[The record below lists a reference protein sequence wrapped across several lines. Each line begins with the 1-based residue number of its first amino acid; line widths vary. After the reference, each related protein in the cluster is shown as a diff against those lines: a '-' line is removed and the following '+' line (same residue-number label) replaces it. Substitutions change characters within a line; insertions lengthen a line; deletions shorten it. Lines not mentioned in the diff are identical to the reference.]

1 MRKFDTE
8 VLVIGGGATGTG
20 AARDLAMRGF
30 KTALLERRDLSHGT
44 TGRYHG
50 LLHSGGRY
58 VVKDPQA
65 AVECIQE
72 NKILRKIMPE
82 CIEDTGG
89 FFVLTPW
96 DDGDYA
102 PRFLAGCQ
110 QAGIPV
116 EEISIPEMLRLE
128 PLLNPNI
135 KRCFRVPDGAAD
147 SFLASEA
154 VAASARQYGAE
165 ILNYHEVINL
175 FLVSGRIGGAICRDL
190 IHDEIIE
197 INADMVVNAAGAWA
211 GKIAS
216 TVNVPLQI
224 LPGKGTMLAINHRIL
239 NTVVNRCKLPTD
251 GDIIVPIHTV
261 AVIGTTDVQVPD
273 PDHFAIEPWE
283 VRLMLNEGEKLV
295 PGFQKFRILRAWAGV
310 RPLYHETKMDES
322 RDITRAYVLLD
333 HEERDGMPG
342 MLTITSGK
350 WTTYRLM
357 AEVTVD
363 LLCKKL
369 GVDRACRTHLEAVPS
384 YHTDHHYYL
393 GTRLERIETE
403 QAFSSIVCEC
413 ELTTR
418 QDIERAIIQGE
429 AKTIDD
435 IRRDVRMGMGP
446 CQGGFCT
453 LRVAGLLHKFRQPPV
468 SDINAALYDFLQE
481 RWKGMLPILWGQ
493 QLRQE
498 RFTELIYLNSLNTRR
513 LPGIKATLL
522 AAELYEP
529 PTRAEHIFP
538 FSTEED
544 ETIGRLAPSQP
555 ASYNRPVDT
564 LVIGGGLSGLI
575 TAWQAAKSGR
585 RVSLITKGWGSTHW
599 ASGCVDVLGYF
610 PIETNDPVKSPADSI
625 SKLVKQ
631 NPEHPYARV
640 NLNEFHAAIQ
650 AFIQF
655 SHEYEYPLYGDLQ
668 NNWLLPT
675 GSGGIRPTCL
685 APETMIAG
693 DVRNH
698 DPMLIVGFDQLGD
711 FFPELIAANL
721 QEQGVFATS
730 LNIDVPSLR
739 QRNFVYPMTL
749 ATLFDSADF
758 RQEVAALIKPKLGQC
773 GRIGFPAVLGIA
785 KSIAAKQDLER
796 LLGCP
801 VFEIPCLPPSIPGI
815 RLHNLLVSAI
825 RQAGGQVFD
834 GMQAVAFEAETG
846 YISAVH
852 TEAAARIYA
861 HPAKN
866 FVLATGGILGGG
878 IISHSEGSLHEV
890 IFDAPVKVSA
900 ERKEWH
906 RRDFFDPRGHLVFQ
920 SGIPVDEKFRP
931 VDLSNS
937 PLFANLTAA
946 GSTLAGGDYLREFSV
961 GGVDLVT
968 GYAVAQNLSN

>member
-1 MRKFDTE
+1 MRKIDTE

-20 AARDLAMRGF
+20 VARDLAMRGF

-65 AVECIQE
+65 AIECIQE

-96 DDGDYA
+96 DDADYA
-102 PRFLAGCQ
+102 ARFLAGCQ

-128 PLLNPNI
+128 PLLNPDI

-154 VAASARQYGAE
+154 VSASARQYGAE

-175 FLVSGRIGGAICRDL
+175 FLVSGRIRGAICRDL

-197 INADMVVNAAGAWA
+197 IHADMVVNAAGAWA

-273 PDHFAIEPWE
+273 PDRFAIEPWE

-295 PGFQKFRILRAWAGV
+295 PGFQKFRVLRAWAGV
-310 RPLYHETKMDES
+310 RPLYQETKMDAS

-363 LLCKKL
+363 LLCKRL

-418 QDIERAIIQGE
+418 QDIERAIMEGE

-468 SDINAALYDFLQE
+468 SEINAALYDFLQE
-481 RWKGMLPILWGQ
+481 RWKGLLPILWGQ

-498 RFTELIYLNSLNTRR
+498 RFTELIYLNILNTQR
-513 LPGIKATLL
+513 LPGIKATRL

-599 ASGCVDVLGYF
+599 ASGCVDLLGYY
-610 PIETNDPVKSPADSI
+610 PIETNDPVESPADSI
-625 SKLVKQ
+625 PKLVKQ

-640 NLNEFHAAIQ
+640 NLIEFQTAIQ
-650 AFIQF
+650 ALTQL
-655 SHEYEYPLYGDLQ
+655 SHEYEYPLHGDLQ
-668 NNWLLPT
+668 KNWLLPT

-721 QEQGVFATS
+721 QEQGVLANS
-730 LNIDVPSLR
+730 LTIDVPSLR

-749 ATLFDSADF
+749 ATLFDTVDF

-773 GRIGFPAVLGIA
+773 SRIGIPAVLGIA
-785 KSIAAKQDLER
+785 KSIEAKQDLER
-796 LLGCP
+796 RLGCP
-801 VFEIPCLPPSIPGI
+801 VFEIPGLPPSIPGI
-815 RLHNLLVSAI
+815 RLHNLLVAAI

-834 GMQAVAFEAETG
+834 GMQAIAFEAETG

-852 TEAAARIYA
+852 TEAAARVYA

-890 IFDAPVKVSA
+890 IFDAPVKFPA

-906 RRDFFDPRGHLVFQ
+906 RRDFFDPRGHLIFQ

-968 GYAVAQNLSN
+968 GYLAAHNLSK